1 MAHLARNH
9 LQVRG
14 LAHDLR
20 MGRAL
25 AHRLALAPRSGQLA
39 LVPRSGQ
46 LALAP
51 RSGQLALAPRSGRL
65 DLPVPLRKRL
75 LALVHRRK
83 PELVRLQH
91 SRHKLALPHQLRTQ
105 HHDLDL
111 SCLQATEIST
121 YKQNSRARKQQ
132 VLP

>member
-25 AHRLALAPRSGQLA
+25 AHRLVLAPRSGQLA
-39 LVPRSGQ
+39 LDPRSLRRRP
-46 LALAP
+46 LA
-51 RSGQLALAPRSGRL
+51 RSEQRRLALAPRSGR
-65 DLPVPLRKRL
+65 R

-91 SRHKLALPHQLRTQ
+91 SLHRLALHHQLRTQ

-111 SCLQATEIST
+111 SFLQATEIST
-121 YKQNSRARKQQ
+121 YQA
-132 VLP
+132 